1 MHPPRGE
8 IALCCA
14 AFLEFVL
21 IVFTIIIIPRF
32 LLGWE
37 GVTPFLSDRLF
48 SRSLILVSK
57 IMILDS
63 SGVRAFHLSV
73 VISDIFFF

>member
-8 IALCCA
+8 IALRCA

-37 GVTPFLSDRLF
+37 GVTPFVVGSPVFEIPNF
-48 SRSLILVSK
+48 SFQDYDLGFL
-57 IMILDS
+57 
-63 SGVRAFHLSV
+63 
-73 VISDIFFF
+73 